1 MTRDRLK
8 VTAASRIA
16 ICSVSSDEC
25 VNFAIQKGLD
35 ASRSKIKYFRHNDT
49 EHLEELLEQQAAE
62 DRRSPKQAKTSRRF
76 LIVEGIYMNT
86 GTVCNIDKVYIRNFS
101 ASLDA
106 ILWIRNRSAKGTSRV
121 HWICAIN
128 VFEMV
133 YSSCAPES

>member
-1 MTRDRLK
+1 MCEEMTRDRLK

-86 GTVCNIDKVYIRNFS
+86 GTVCNIDKVRGSKVVNLFS
-101 ASLDA
+101 
-106 ILWIRNRSAKGTSRV
+106 SRI
-121 HWICAIN
+121 HSDLNEI
-128 VFEMV
+128 
-133 YSSCAPES
+133 SCRWLC